1 MRIEIRRKDIASL
14 KDLII
19 EINQEGRSA
28 SENITKLTT
37 KELQMTLLNFRLRQ
51 KLELLEFDVR
61 DVEEVWKLLLNDGDN
76 SLSIDKLTSGL
87 IQIKQAPKSKDV
99 LDILKRLKVVLKWI
113 AKIELYCC
121 FRHSHTLAD
130 STECLDKQLD
140 IIFKDVDD
148 ARGDIK
154 RCIDGL
160 EYVHNVFNKMKA
172 DGLQD

>member
-99 LDILKRLKVVLKWI
+99 LDILKRLKVVLK
-113 AKIELYCC
+113 
-121 FRHSHTLAD
+121 
-130 STECLDKQLD
+130 
-140 IIFKDVDD
+140 
-148 ARGDIK
+148 
-154 RCIDGL
+154 
-160 EYVHNVFNKMKA
+160 
-172 DGLQD
+172 